1 MGSRLKPGAFLIMEV
16 IMASDIIREGF
27 LEGKLILFEK
37 AVKYETVRE
46 HSVVV
51 PLLTMDSPMSVRT
64 FLEPLFEESPVEAL
78 YAIAL
83 NNSNE
88 FLGFIKLSQGTV
100 DRASVYPRELL
111 SFLLIESNA
120 TAVILAHNHP
130 GGSARPSKEDITFT
144 NRVSQLLD
152 GLEVRL
158 LDHLIY
164 APARLGQQGVWVSL
178 RGEGHI

>member
-1 MGSRLKPGAFLIMEV
+1 MEK
-16 IMASDIIREGF
+16 DIIEEGF

-46 HSVVV
+46 HTAKI
-51 PLLTMDSPMSVRT
+51 PLVMLYSSMSVKIL
-64 FLEPLFEESPVEAL
+64 LEPLFEDSPIEAL

-83 NNSNE
+83 NASNE
-88 FLGFIKLSQGTV
+88 FLGFIKMSQGTV
-100 DRASVYPRELL
+100 DRASVYPRELM

-130 GGSARPSKEDITFT
+130 GGAAKPSREDITLT
-144 NRVSQLLD
+144 NRIEKLLE

-164 APARLGQQGVWVSL
+164 APARLGQEGCWISL
-178 RGEGHI
+178 REEGHI

>member
-1 MGSRLKPGAFLIMEV
+1 MP
-16 IMASDIIREGF
+16 SDIISEGF

-46 HSVVV
+46 HARNV
-51 PLLTMDSPMSVRT
+51 PLMNLDSPQSVKV
-64 FLEPLFEESPVEAL
+64 FLEPLFEESPIEAL

-83 NNSNE
+83 NSNNE
-88 FLGFIKLSQGTV
+88 FLGFIRISQGTV
-100 DRASVYPRELL
+100 SRAAVYPRELI

-130 GGSARPSKEDITFT
+130 GGASRASQEDITLT
-144 NRVSQLLD
+144 RRIKKLLE

-164 APARLGQQGVWVSL
+164 APGRLGQEGSWVSMQA
-178 RGEGHI
+178 EGQI

>member
-1 MGSRLKPGAFLIMEV
+1 MP
-16 IMASDIIREGF
+16 SDIISEGF

-46 HSVVV
+46 HVTNV
-51 PLLTMDSPMSVRT
+51 PLMNLNSPQSVKV
-64 FLEPLFEESPVEAL
+64 FLEPLFEESPIEAL
-78 YAIAL
+78 YAVAL
-83 NNSNE
+83 NSSNE
-88 FLGFIKLSQGTV
+88 FLGFIRMSQGTV
-100 DRASVYPRELL
+100 SRAAVYPRELI

-130 GGSARPSKEDITFT
+130 GGCARPSQEDISLTK
-144 NRVSQLLD
+144 RIMKLLE

-164 APARLGQQGVWVSL
+164 APGRLGQEGSWVSL
-178 RGEGHI
+178 KIEGHLS

>member
-1 MGSRLKPGAFLIMEV
+1 MDTDV
-16 IMASDIIREGF
+16 IEKGF
-27 LEGKLILFEK
+27 LHGKLILFEK

-46 HSVVV
+46 HEVEV
-51 PLLTMDSPMSVRT
+51 PLVTLDSPMSVKVL
-64 FLEPLFEESPVEAL
+64 LEPLFEDSPVEAL

-83 NNSNE
+83 NASNE

-100 DRASVYPRELL
+100 DRASVYSRELM

-130 GGSARPSKEDITFT
+130 GGAARPSKEDITLT
-144 NRVSQLLD
+144 KRVEKLLE
-152 GLEVRL
+152 GLEVKL

-164 APARLGQQGVWVSL
+164 SPRRLGQQGLWVSL
-178 RGEGHI
+178 RGDGHI

>member
-1 MGSRLKPGAFLIMEV
+1 MDK
-16 IMASDIIREGF
+16 DIIEEGF

-37 AVKYETVRE
+37 AVRYETVRE
-46 HSVVV
+46 HEVDI
-51 PLLTMDSPMSVRT
+51 PLLTLDSPMSVKIL
-64 FLEPLFEESPVEAL
+64 LEPLFEDSPIEAL
-78 YAIAL
+78 FAIAL
-83 NNSNE
+83 NSSNE

-100 DRASVYPRELL
+100 DRASVYPRELM

-130 GGSARPSKEDITFT
+130 GGTARPSKEDITLT
-144 NRVSQLLD
+144 KRIEKLLE

-164 APARLGQQGVWVSL
+164 APSRLGEEGRWVSL
-178 RGEGHI
+178 SSMGTI